1 MKKTNL
7 REKYEDFY
15 VTDIKYI
22 NEFYAECFVD
32 ILLPWVS
39 ELPYLDRYAE
49 NCIRGMV
56 STHFDSFWSKEYY
69 SDYYPYV
76 MTDGKNVYNFE
87 DATFDCKMDSN
98 LERIYGDEEIIQNIV
113 EKTLIEEY
121 NKMHDIKEN

>member
-1 MKKTNL
+1 MKEDL

-56 STHFDSFWSKEYY
+56 LTHFGSFWSKEYY
-69 SDYYPYV
+69 VQYSLHI

-87 DATFDCKMDSN
+87 DATFDYKRDDNLKDIFGDTEKIRKM
-98 LERIYGDEEIIQNIV
+98 V

-121 NKMHDIKEN
+121 NKIHNISNN